1 MPAGSQLANLT
12 DPQAGLIKSWLFLPV
27 SIDLEK
33 EICCAPA
40 VCVSWMEHPRAKE
53 RNSGVIMAEI
63 CIGVQVPF
71 VGDSSQLFSGTLA
84 LVSEVSGTPATSGG
98 VASASGDVGSRP

>member
-1 MPAGSQLANLT
+1 
-12 DPQAGLIKSWLFLPV
+12 
-27 SIDLEK
+27 
-33 EICCAPA
+33 
-40 VCVSWMEHPRAKE
+40 MEHPRAKE

-71 VGDSSQLFSGTLA
+71 VGDSSELFSGTLA
-84 LVSEVSGTPATSGG
+84 LVSEVSATPARSEG